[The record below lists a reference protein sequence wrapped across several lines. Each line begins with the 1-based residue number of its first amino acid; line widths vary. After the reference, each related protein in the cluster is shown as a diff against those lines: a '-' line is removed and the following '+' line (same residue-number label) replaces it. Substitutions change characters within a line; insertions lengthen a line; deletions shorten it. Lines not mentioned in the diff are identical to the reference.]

1 MIPLLPLIISLIA
14 LIAAYNLT
22 FQEFTKML
30 HEVAGALTALL
41 FSLSVIAQNS
51 TNTSSSDLKFGPV
64 SFEGY
69 QNYVVRDNVT
79 SAQIVVSA

>member
-14 LIAAYNLT
+14 LIAAYSLT
-22 FQEFTKML
+22 IQQFANMV
-30 HEVAGALTALL
+30 HRVAGAFTALIL
-41 FSLSVIAQNS
+41 SLSVIAQNS

-69 QNYVVRDNVT
+69 QNYVIRDNVT